1 MIQKKEH
8 TGIILAGGKSSRM
21 GKEKGLLLLDY
32 KSFVQRIAEALQ
44 PLVEEIIIVSD
55 HKEYDQFGYKR
66 VEDVFK
72 DAGPIGGL
80 YAGLLSSTTD
90 SNFVIS
96 CDVPLITTAL
106 LSKLTDSDE
115 EHFDVIQFRA
125 QDKSMPLIA
134 LYKKRCVAVCKKQL
148 ETGERRLRKLVASL
162 STKSIPV
169 DEKEY
174 ILVSNINT
182 PEDLK
187 NVRYAI
193 NN

>member
-1 MIQKKEH
+1 MTQKKEH

-21 GKEKGLLLLDY
+21 GEEKGLLLLDH
-32 KSFVQRIAEALQ
+32 KPFVLHIAEALQ
-44 PLVEEIIIVSD
+44 PLVKEIIIVSD
-55 HKEYDQFGYKR
+55 QEEYDQFGHRR

-72 DAGPIGGL
+72 NTGPVGGL
-80 YAGLLSSTTD
+80 HAGLLSSTTD
-90 SNFVIS
+90 NNFVIS

-106 LSKLTDSDE
+106 LSKLQDSDE
-115 EHFDVIQFRA
+115 EHFDVIQFKL

-134 LYKKRCVAVCKKQL
+134 LYKKRCAAICKKQL

-193 NN
+193 ND